1 MSLKDMKTTK
11 WSITHW
17 LTEGRTL
24 ESLQQ
29 LVQNMPN
36 DWAIE
41 GQIEQGKIDDKLH
54 GQLFLKTPQTRG
66 TRIAKF
72 FPHSHIEEARNK
84 FALQNYVHK
93 EETRV
98 GEFKTVENR
107 SPQWSVVCDKFYDW
121 LIIKTDYASQIRQ
134 DDEKLALWDE
144 FIGLSIEE
152 GMRVDIIGVNP
163 QYRSCIMRYWTNY
176 IKLAY
181 SRQTSIDKI
190 DRQTECSPA
199 EGGGAS
205 GVKKTRNITSVF

>member
-1 MSLKDMKTTK
+1 MQHSTTKSRKNDAKLVVLVVRVQLLNFSNFYKIINTPFQGIITPKVLLHALRSDLNKVITPFDARRKMSLKDMKTTK

-72 FPHSHIEEARNK
+72 FPLPH
-84 FALQNYVHK
+84 
-93 EETRV
+93 
-98 GEFKTVENR
+98 
-107 SPQWSVVCDKFYDW
+107 
-121 LIIKTDYASQIRQ
+121 
-134 DDEKLALWDE
+134 
-144 FIGLSIEE
+144 
-152 GMRVDIIGVNP
+152 
-163 QYRSCIMRYWTNY
+163 
-176 IKLAY
+176 
-181 SRQTSIDKI
+181 
-190 DRQTECSPA
+190 
-199 EGGGAS
+199 
-205 GVKKTRNITSVF
+205 

>member
-72 FPHSHIEEARNK
+72 FRTPTLRKLVISLLYKIMFIKKRQG
-84 FALQNYVHK
+84 L
-93 EETRV
+93 
-98 GEFKTVENR
+98 EN
-107 SPQWSVVCDKFYDW
+107 SKP
-121 LIIKTDYASQIRQ
+121 
-134 DDEKLALWDE
+134 
-144 FIGLSIEE
+144 
-152 GMRVDIIGVNP
+152 
-163 QYRSCIMRYWTNY
+163 
-176 IKLAY
+176 
-181 SRQTSIDKI
+181 
-190 DRQTECSPA
+190 
-199 EGGGAS
+199 
-205 GVKKTRNITSVF
+205 